1 MTSQPMMRVSRSC
14 LVNLSHVRE
23 ISRTPRG
30 DVIVMLA
37 GGATITSSERFREA
51 VRQRL
56 QQMQISPRTITGPR
70 NTDGLIA
77 LTAREALSVAVE

>member
-1 MTSQPMMRVSRSC
+1 MSRSC

-37 GGATITSSERFREA
+37 GGATVTSSERFRDS
-51 VRQRL
+51 VRKQLAR
-56 QQMQISPRTITGPR
+56 MQISPREP
-70 NTDGLIA
+70 
-77 LTAREALSVAVE
+77 